1 LKNFVDK
8 FLRNS
13 PFHLIWFLT
22 RHKKKYF
29 VMDSKFMWKFRIN
42 WTKTHIKWLDF
53 PISNLS
59 LPDEGYSRNS
69 LCVLNLISTFILIG
83 NVKIFNGVFW
93 LFMYSLLNTD
103 DLSTH
108 TELFLWTGKLLFDCL
123 HMFVED
129 LYFMFVSSILLL
141 ERNFDV
147 VAQICEVCLKHLLIV
162 KRDYLVFWFFF
173 FFLRNPLLSIQL
185 FSGALYFLLLFL
197 WCVIFCLF
205 YCEKIE
211 VITMIL
217 KPFFFFFN

>member
-1 LKNFVDK
+1 MKNFVDK

-93 LFMYSLLNTD
+93 LFMYSLPNTD

-173 FFLRNPLLSIQL
+173 FFFKKSIIEYTT
-185 FSGALYFLLLFL
+185 FFWCIVFFVVIFVMCNFLLVLL
-197 WCVIFCLF
+197 WKNWSYYNDF
-205 YCEKIE
+205 E
-211 VITMIL
+211 T
-217 KPFFFFFN
+217 FFFFF